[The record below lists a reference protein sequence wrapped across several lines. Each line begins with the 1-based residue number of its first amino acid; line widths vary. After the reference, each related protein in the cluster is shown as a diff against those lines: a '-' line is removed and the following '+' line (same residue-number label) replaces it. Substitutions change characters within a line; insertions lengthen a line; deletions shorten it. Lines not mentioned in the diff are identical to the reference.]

1 VRDGVVRPKA
11 IALLSGGLDSTL
23 AVRLILDQGIEVEA
37 LNFVTPFCTCNR
49 EGRGCEARHVADEF
63 GISCKT
69 VALTEEFFQ
78 AIMQPRYGYGR
89 GMNPCLDC
97 RILMFSR
104 ARERMETSGAAFV
117 FTGEVLGQRPMSQH
131 RRAMRIIDRESGL
144 DGRVLRPLSA
154 RLLEPTIPEREGLVD
169 RERLL
174 AIQGRSRKPQMA
186 LAERYGIADYPC
198 PAGGCRLTDPGF
210 ARRMRDLVRFGPH
223 FDLNDVNLLKVGR
236 HFRLS
241 PGAKAVVGRNEH
253 ENRRISILARQG
265 DLLLEV
271 KGCGS
276 PITLLRGEADRGEIY
291 LAAAITARYSDAQ
304 EDAVRVH
311 CGTDLAALDDAIL
324 VSPLGED
331 ELTGLRI

>member
-1 VRDGVVRPKA
+1 MNLEA

-49 EGRGCEARHVADEF
+49 KGRCEARHIAEELD
-63 GISCKT
+63 IPWKT
-69 VALTEEFFQ
+69 IAITEEFFQ
-78 AIMQPRYGYGR
+78 VIREPRHGYGS

-104 ARERMETSGAAFV
+104 AKEWMEEIGAAFV

-154 RLLEPTIPEREGLVD
+154 RLLEPTIPEKEGLVD
-169 RERLL
+169 REKLL

-186 LAERYGIADYPC
+186 LAEEYGIADYPC
-198 PAGGCRLTDPGF
+198 PAGGCLLTDPGF
-210 ARRMRDLVRFGPH
+210 ARRMRDLMRFRPG

-241 PGAKAVVGRNEH
+241 PGVKVVVGRNED
-253 ENRRISILARQG
+253 ENHRLQHLARRG
-265 DLLLEV
+265 DFFFEV

-276 PITLLRGEADRGEIY
+276 PITLLRREAGEEEIH
-291 LAAAITARYSDAQ
+291 LPAAITARYSDAQ
-304 EDAVRVH
+304 EDRVEVH
-311 CGTDLAALDDAIL
+311 YGTDYTALSETIL
-324 VSPLGED
+324 VSSLEED
-331 ELTGLRI
+331 DLTRLRI